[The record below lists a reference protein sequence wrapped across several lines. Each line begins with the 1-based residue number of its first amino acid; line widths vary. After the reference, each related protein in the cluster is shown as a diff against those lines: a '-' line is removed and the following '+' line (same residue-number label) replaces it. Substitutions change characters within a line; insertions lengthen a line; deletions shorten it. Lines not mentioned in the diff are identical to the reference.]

1 MIQFKW
7 HAAFA
12 AALLTTAQ
20 SAFAASAPIWTVD
33 LAASKLGFSGSQTG
47 QPFSGRFARYSAV
60 IAFDPAHLDTS
71 RIKVDV
77 DLASA
82 ATGDPQ
88 RDDALPGD
96 DWFNTSQFPQA
107 TFASNKILKKPG
119 GSYEADGTLTLR
131 GATHPLALPFT
142 LTVNGTHAHA
152 KGHATLVRTNFG
164 VGQGQWAT
172 GDYVALDVGIDIDI
186 VATRAK

>member
-1 MIQFKW
+1 MTNFKW
-7 HAAFA
+7 RAALI
-12 AALLTTAQ
+12 AALLAATQ
-20 SAFAASAPIWTVD
+20 SAFAASASVWTVD
-33 LAASKLGFSGSQTG
+33 PAKSKLGFSGSQTG
-47 QPFSGRFARYSAV
+47 QPFSGRFARYTAA
-60 IAFDPAHLDTS
+60 IAFDPAHLDAS
-71 RIKVDV
+71 QIKVTV

-96 DWFNTSQFPQA
+96 DWFDISQFPQA
-107 TFASNKILKKPG
+107 TFVSNKILKKPDG
-119 GSYEADGTLTLR
+119 TYEADGILTLR

-142 LTVNGTHAHA
+142 LDINGTSAHA
-152 KGHATLVRTNFG
+152 KGHATLVRTSFG

-172 GDYVALDVGIDIDI
+172 DDYVALDVRIDIDI

>member
-1 MIQFKW
+1 MTKFKW
-7 HAAFA
+7 HVAFV
-12 AALLTTAQ
+12 AALLTAAQ
-20 SAFAASAPIWTVD
+20 SAFAADALVWTVD
-33 LAASKLGFSGSQTG
+33 SAKSKLGFSGSQTG
-47 QPFSGRFARYSAV
+47 QPFSGTFARYTAA
-60 IAFDPAHLDTS
+60 IAFDPAHLETS
-71 RIKVDV
+71 RLKVTV
-77 DLASA
+77 DLGSA

-96 DWFNTSQFPQA
+96 DWFAVSQFPQA
-107 TFASNKILKKPG
+107 TFVSDKILKKPDG
-119 GSYEADGTLTLR
+119 TYEADGTLTLR

-142 LTVNGTHAHA
+142 LDINGTNAHA
-152 KGHATLVRTNFG
+152 KGHVTLVRTSFG